1 VNSELPSVPVPYS
14 LFPIPEEAFVN
25 FSDTEYFPPR
35 RKTRAV
41 QVGRLTM
48 GGHAPIVVQSMTKTD
63 TREVGK
69 TVEQIQQMEAAGCEM
84 ARLAVPDIEAAKA
97 LAEIRKRC
105 PDSILV
111 ADIHFQYKFALMA
124 LDAGMDKLRINP
136 GNIGDAEKVRMVVR
150 RAQEQKVP
158 IRIGVNA
165 GSLERRLLEKY
176 GYPTPE
182 AMVESA
188 LYHLRILEELG
199 FTDTVVSLKAS
210 NVKLCVSAYRLLAKQ
225 VDYPFHLGITEAGTQ
240 FTGTVKSCVGMGML
254 LAEGI
259 GDTIRVSLA
268 TDPVEEVRVA
278 YEMLKALELRSRGP
292 VVIACPTCGRLEVD
306 LFKIAAEIEK
316 ATAHIKMPLSLAV
329 MGCAVNGPGEARE
342 ADLGVA
348 AGRGNGMI
356 YREGKAIRRVS
367 EEEIVPAL
375 LEEIERFV
383 ADKAAGIDTP
393 PRQIAPQ
400 SNPTTVP
407 PFPILK

>member
-1 VNSELPSVPVPYS
+1 M
-14 LFPIPEEAFVN
+14 N

-69 TVEQIQQMEAAGCEM
+69 TVEQIQQMEAAGCEI

-97 LAEIRKRC
+97 LAEIRKRS

-111 ADIHFQYKFALMA
+111 SDIHFQYKFALMA

-306 LFKIAAEIEK
+306 LFKIAGEIEK

-367 EEEIVPAL
+367 EAEIVPAL

-393 PRQIAPQ
+393 PTQITPQPAPA
-400 SNPTTVP
+400 TVSS
-407 PFPILK
+407 FPILK

>member
-1 VNSELPSVPVPYS
+1 
-14 LFPIPEEAFVN
+14 
-25 FSDTEYFPPR
+25 
-35 RKTRAV
+35 
-41 QVGRLTM
+41 
-48 GGHAPIVVQSMTKTD
+48 
-63 TREVGK
+63 
-69 TVEQIQQMEAAGCEM
+69 
-84 ARLAVPDIEAAKA
+84 
-97 LAEIRKRC
+97 
-105 PDSILV
+105 
-111 ADIHFQYKFALMA
+111 MA
-124 LDAGMDKLRINP
+124 LDAGIDKLRINP
-136 GNIGDAEKVRMVVR
+136 GNIGDEEKVRTVVR

-188 LYHLRILEELG
+188 QYHIQILEDLG
-199 FTDTVVSLKAS
+199 FTDTIVSLKSS
-210 NVKLCVSAYRLLAKQ
+210 NVKLTVAAYRLFSKQ
-225 VDYPFHLGITEAGTQ
+225 FDYPLHLGVTEAGTQ
-240 FTGTVKSCVGMGML
+240 FSGTVKSCVGIGML

-278 YEMLKALELRSRGP
+278 YELLKSLELRSRGP

-306 LFKIAAEIEK
+306 LFKIAKEIED
-316 ATAHIKMPLSLAV
+316 ATAHVRTPLTVAV

-356 YREGKAIRRVS
+356 YRQGKAIRRVS
-367 EEEIVPAL
+367 EAEIVSAL

-383 ADKAAGIDTP
+383 ADKEAGVIPEAAE
-393 PRQIAPQ
+393 IAPPQ
-400 SNPTTVP
+400 APLVT
-407 PFPILK
+407 IR

>member
-1 VNSELPSVPVPYS
+1 M
-14 LFPIPEEAFVN
+14 N
-25 FSDTEYFPPR
+25 FSDTEHFPPR

-41 QVGRLTM
+41 RVGRLTI
-48 GGHAPIVVQSMTKTD
+48 GGDAAIVVQSMTKTD

-69 TVEQIQQMEAAGCEM
+69 TVEQIQQMEAAGCEIV
-84 ARLAVPDIEAAKA
+84 RLAVPDLEAAEA
-97 LAEIRKRC
+97 LPEIRKRC
-105 PDSILV
+105 PGSILV
-111 ADIHFQYKFALMA
+111 SDIHFQYKFALMA
-124 LDAGMDKLRINP
+124 LDAGVDKLRINP
-136 GNIGDAEKVRMVVR
+136 GNIGEADKVRLVVR
-150 RAQEQKVP
+150 RAQDRKVP

-188 LYHLRILEELG
+188 LYHIGILEELG
-199 FTDTVVSLKAS
+199 FTDTIVSLKAS
-210 NVKLCVSAYRLLAKQ
+210 NVRLCVAAYRLLAKQ

-292 VVIACPTCGRLEVD
+292 VVIACPTCGRLEVN
-306 LFKIAAEIEK
+306 LFKIAGEIEQ

-383 ADKAAGIDTP
+383 ADKTAGIDTAP
-393 PRQIAPQ
+393 KEIIAQ
-400 SNPTTVP
+400 PTP
-407 PFPILK
+407 ESAASLPILK

>member
-1 VNSELPSVPVPYS
+1 M
-14 LFPIPEEAFVN
+14 N
-25 FSDTEYFPPR
+25 FSDKEHFPPR
-35 RKTRAV
+35 RKTRPV
-41 QVGRLTM
+41 KVGRLTM
-48 GGHAPIVVQSMTKTD
+48 GGDAPIVVQSMTKTD

-69 TVEQIQQMEAAGCEM
+69 TVEQVRQMEEAGCELV
-84 ARLAVPDIEAAKA
+84 RLAVPDLEAAQA
-97 LAEIRKRC
+97 LTEIRKRC

-111 ADIHFQYKFALMA
+111 SDIHFQYKFALLA
-124 LDAGMDKLRINP
+124 LDAGIDKLRINP

-188 LYHLRILEELG
+188 LYHIQILEDLG
-199 FTDTVVSLKAS
+199 FTDTIVSLKSS
-210 NVKLCVSAYRLLAKQ
+210 NVKMTVAAYRLLARQ
-225 VDYPFHLGITEAGTQ
+225 VDYPLHLGITEAGSQ
-240 FTGTVKSCVGMGML
+240 FSGTVKSCVGMGML

-306 LFKIAAEIEK
+306 LFKIVGEIEK
-316 ATAHIKMPLSLAV
+316 ATAHIKMPFSLAV

-356 YREGKAIRRVS
+356 YREGKAIRRVK
-367 EEEIVPAL
+367 EDEIVPAL
-375 LEEIERFV
+375 LEEIDRFV
-383 ADKAAGIDTP
+383 KDKESGVNT
-393 PRQIAPQ
+393 APAEITNEPAP
-400 SNPTTVP
+400 SSPL
-407 PFPILK
+407 PILK

>member
-1 VNSELPSVPVPYS
+1 
-14 LFPIPEEAFVN
+14 VN
-25 FSDTEYFPPR
+25 FSDREHFPPR
-35 RKTRAV
+35 RKTRPV
-41 QVGRLTM
+41 KVGRLTI
-48 GGHAPIVVQSMTKTD
+48 GGDAPIVVQSMTKTD
-63 TREVGK
+63 TRDVGK
-69 TVEQIQQMEAAGCEM
+69 TVEQIRQMEAAGCELV
-84 ARLAVPDIEAAKA
+84 RLAVPDLEAAQA

-111 ADIHFQYKFALMA
+111 SDIHFQYKFALMA
-124 LDAGMDKLRINP
+124 LEAGIDKLRINP
-136 GNIGDAEKVRMVVR
+136 GNIGEAEKVRAVVR
-150 RAQEQKVP
+150 RAREQKVP

-188 LYHLRILEELG
+188 LYHIQILEDLG
-199 FTDTVVSLKAS
+199 FTDTIVSLKS
-210 NVKLCVSAYRLLAKQ
+210 SHVKMTVAAYRLLAKQ
-225 VDYPFHLGITEAGTQ
+225 VNYPFHLGITEAGSQ
-240 FTGTVKSCVGMGML
+240 FSGTVKSCVGMGML

-306 LFKIAAEIEK
+306 LFKIVGEIEK

-356 YREGKAIRRVS
+356 YRQGKAIRRVK

-375 LEEIERFV
+375 LEEIDRFV
-383 ADKAAGIDTP
+383 KDKESGVNTP
-393 PRQIAPQ
+393 PCEIPTEPGSSAPL
-400 SNPTTVP
+400 SV
-407 PFPILK
+407 LK

>member
-1 VNSELPSVPVPYS
+1 
-14 LFPIPEEAFVN
+14 VN
-25 FSDTEYFPPR
+25 FSDKEHFPPR
-35 RKTRAV
+35 RKTRPV
-41 QVGRLTM
+41 KVGRLTI
-48 GGHAPIVVQSMTKTD
+48 GGDAPIVVQSMTKTD
-63 TREVGK
+63 TREVEK
-69 TVEQIQQMEAAGCEM
+69 TVEQVRQMEAAGCELV
-84 ARLAVPDIEAAKA
+84 RLAVPDLEAAQA
-97 LAEIRKRC
+97 LTEIRKRC

-111 ADIHFQYKFALMA
+111 SDIHFQYKFALLA
-124 LDAGMDKLRINP
+124 LDAGIDKLRINP

-188 LYHLRILEELG
+188 LYHIQILEDLG
-199 FTDTVVSLKAS
+199 FTDTIVSLKSS
-210 NVKLCVSAYRLLAKQ
+210 NVKMTVAAYRLLARQ
-225 VDYPFHLGITEAGTQ
+225 VDYPLHLGITEAGSQ
-240 FTGTVKSCVGMGML
+240 FSGTVKSCVGMGML

-306 LFKIAAEIEK
+306 LFKIVGEIEK
-316 ATAHIKMPLSLAV
+316 ATGHIKMPLSLAV

-356 YREGKAIRRVS
+356 YREGKAIRRVK
-367 EEEIVPAL
+367 EDEIVPAL
-375 LEEIERFV
+375 LEEIDRFV
-383 ADKAAGIDTP
+383 KDKESGVNT
-393 PRQIAPQ
+393 APAEIPNEPAP
-400 SNPTTVP
+400 SSPL
-407 PFPILK
+407 PILK

>member
-1 VNSELPSVPVPYS
+1 
-14 LFPIPEEAFVN
+14 VN

-41 QVGRLTM
+41 QVGRLTI
-48 GGHAPIVVQSMTKTD
+48 GGDAGIVVQSMTKTD
-63 TREVGK
+63 TRDIGK
-69 TVEQIQQMEAAGCEM
+69 TVEQIQEMEAAGCEIV
-84 ARLAVPDIEAAKA
+84 RLAVPDVEAAKA
-97 LAEIRKRC
+97 LPEIRKRC

-111 ADIHFQYKFALMA
+111 SDIHFQYKFALMA

-136 GNIGDAEKVRMVVR
+136 GNIGEADKVRLVVR
-150 RAQEQKVP
+150 RAQQQKVP

-210 NVKLCVSAYRLLAKQ
+210 NVKLCVAAYRLLAKQ
-225 VDYPFHLGITEAGTQ
+225 VDYPFHLGVTEAGTQ

-306 LFKIAAEIEK
+306 LFKIASEIEK

-356 YREGKAIRRVS
+356 YREGKAIRRVG

-383 ADKAAGIDTP
+383 ADKTAGINT
-393 PRQIAPQ
+393 APKEIR
-400 SNPTTVP
+400 SETAPMLDSSL
-407 PFPILK
+407 PILK

>member
-1 VNSELPSVPVPYS
+1 M
-14 LFPIPEEAFVN
+14 N

-41 QVGRLTM
+41 RVGRLTI
-48 GGHAPIVVQSMTKTD
+48 GGDSAIVVQSMTKTD

-69 TVEQIQQMEAAGCEM
+69 TIEQIQQMEAAGCEIV
-84 ARLAVPDIEAAKA
+84 RLAVPDLEAAKA
-97 LAEIRKRC
+97 LPEIRKRC

-111 ADIHFQYKFALMA
+111 SDIHFQYKFALMA
-124 LDAGMDKLRINP
+124 LDAGIDKLRINP
-136 GNIGDAEKVRMVVR
+136 GNIGEADKVRLVVR
-150 RAQEQKVP
+150 GAQERKVP

-188 LYHLRILEELG
+188 LYHIGILEELG
-199 FTDTVVSLKAS
+199 FTDTIISLKAS
-210 NVKLCVSAYRLLAKQ
+210 NVRLCVAAYRLLAKQ
-225 VDYPFHLGITEAGTQ
+225 VDYPLHLGITEAGTQ
-240 FTGTVKSCVGMGML
+240 FTGTIKSAVGMGML

-306 LFKIAAEIEK
+306 LFKIAGEIEQ
-316 ATAHIKMPLSLAV
+316 ATAHIKMPVSLAV

-356 YREGKAIRRVS
+356 YREGKAIRRVT

-383 ADKAAGIDTP
+383 ADKTAGIDTAP
-393 PRQIAPQ
+393 KEIIALPAPE
-400 SNPTTVP
+400 SAASL
-407 PFPILK
+407 PILK

>member
-1 VNSELPSVPVPYS
+1 M
-14 LFPIPEEAFVN
+14 N
-25 FSDTEYFPPR
+25 FSDQEHFPPR
-35 RKTRAV
+35 RTTRPV
-41 QVGRLTM
+41 KVGRLTI
-48 GGHAPIVVQSMTKTD
+48 GGDAPIVVQSMTKTD
-63 TREVGK
+63 TRDVEK
-69 TVEQIQQMEAAGCEM
+69 TVEQIQQMEAAGCEVV
-84 ARLAVPDIEAAKA
+84 RLAVPDIEAAKA
-97 LAEIRKRC
+97 LVEIRKRS
-105 PDSILV
+105 PESVLV
-111 ADIHFQYKFALMA
+111 ADIHFQYKFALLA
-124 LDAGMDKLRINP
+124 LDAGFDKLRLNP
-136 GNIGDAEKVRMVVR
+136 GNIGDAEKVRSVVR
-150 RAQEQKVP
+150 RAQAQKVP

-188 LYHLRILEELG
+188 LFHLRILEDLG
-199 FTDTVVSLKAS
+199 FTDSVVSLKAS
-210 NVKLCVSAYRLLAKQ
+210 NVKLCVAAYRLLARQ

-240 FTGTVKSCVGMGML
+240 FSGTVKSCVGMGML

-259 GDTIRVSLA
+259 GDTLRVSLA

-306 LFKIAAEIEK
+306 LFRIAAEIEK
-316 ATAHIKMPLSLAV
+316 ATAHIKMPISLAV

-356 YREGKAIRRVS
+356 YREGKAIRRVK

-383 ADKAAGIDTP
+383 ADKATS
-393 PRQIAPQ
+393 RQL
-400 SNPTTVP
+400 NRTDD
-407 PFPILK
+407 

>member
-1 VNSELPSVPVPYS
+1 
-14 LFPIPEEAFVN
+14 VN
-25 FSDTEYFPPR
+25 FSDREHFPPR

-41 QVGRLTM
+41 KVGRYTI
-48 GGHAPIVVQSMTKTD
+48 GGDAPIIVQSMTKTD
-63 TREVGK
+63 TRDVGK
-69 TVEQIQQMEAAGCEM
+69 TVEQIHQLEQAGCEIV
-84 ARLAVPDIEAAKA
+84 RLAVPDIEAAKA
-97 LAEIRKRC
+97 LKEIRKEC
-105 PDSILV
+105 PDSVLV
-111 ADIHFQYKFALMA
+111 SDIHFQYKFALMA
-124 LDAGMDKLRINP
+124 LDAGIDKLRINP
-136 GNIGDAEKVRMVVR
+136 GNIGDAEKVRTVVR

-176 GYPTPE
+176 GFPTPE

-188 LYHLRILEELG
+188 EYHIGILEDLG
-199 FTDTVVSLKAS
+199 FGDTIISLKSS
-210 NVKLCVSAYRLLAKQ
+210 NVKLTVAAYRLLARRC
-225 VDYPFHLGITEAGTQ
+225 DYPFHLGITEAGTQ
-240 FTGTVKSCVGMGML
+240 FSGTIKSCVGIGML

-268 TDPVEEVRVA
+268 TDPTEEVRVA
-278 YEMLKALELRSRGP
+278 YELLKSLELRSRGP

-306 LFKIAAEIEK
+306 LFKIAGEIEQ
-316 ATAHIKMPLSLAV
+316 ATAHIKMPLTLAV

-356 YREGKAIRRVS
+356 YRQGKAIRRVK

-383 ADKAAGIDTP
+383 ADKTAGRVSDSREIVEE
-393 PRQIAPQ
+393 APSSPLVTLQ
-400 SNPTTVP
+400 
-407 PFPILK
+407 

>member
-1 VNSELPSVPVPYS
+1 M
-14 LFPIPEEAFVN
+14 N
-25 FSDTEYFPPR
+25 FSKQEYFPAR
-35 RKTRAV
+35 RKTRPV
-41 QVGRLTM
+41 KVGRLTI
-48 GGHAPIVVQSMTKTD
+48 GGDAAVVVQSMTKTD
-63 TREVGK
+63 TRDVGR
-69 TVEQIQQMEAAGCEM
+69 TVEQIQQMEAAGCEIV
-84 ARLAVPDIEAAKA
+84 RLAVPDLEAAQA
-97 LAEIRKRC
+97 LAEIRERC

-111 ADIHFQYKFALMA
+111 SDIHFQYKFALMA
-124 LDAGMDKLRINP
+124 LEAGFDKLRINP
-136 GNIGDAEKVRMVVR
+136 GNIGDADKVRIVVR

-176 GYPTPE
+176 GFPTPE

-188 LYHLRILEELG
+188 EYHIKILEDLG
-199 FTDTVVSLKAS
+199 FGDTVVSLKSS
-210 NVKLCVSAYRLLAKQ
+210 NVKLTVAAYRLFSQ
-225 VDYPFHLGITEAGTQ
+225 RFDYPLHLGVTEAGTQ
-240 FTGTVKSCVGMGML
+240 FSGTVKSCVGMGML

-268 TDPVEEVRVA
+268 TDPAEEVRVA

-306 LFKIAAEIEK
+306 LFKIAGEIER

-356 YREGKAIRRVS
+356 YREGKAVRRVN
-367 EEEIVPAL
+367 EQEIVPAL

-383 ADKAAGIDTP
+383 AEKSTGAAAESSAGEKADAA
-393 PRQIAPQ
+393 AP
-400 SNPTTVP
+400 SPSS
-407 PFPILK
+407 FPIVR

>member
-1 VNSELPSVPVPYS
+1 L
-14 LFPIPEEAFVN
+14 N
-25 FSDTEYFPPR
+25 FSDKEHFPPR

-41 QVGRLTM
+41 KVGGLTV
-48 GGHAPIVVQSMTKTD
+48 GGDAPIAVQSMTKTD
-63 TREVGK
+63 TRDVAR
-69 TVEQIQQMEAAGCEM
+69 TIEQIQQMEAAGCEIV
-84 ARLAVPDIEAAKA
+84 RLAVPDIEAAKA

-111 ADIHFQYKFALMA
+111 SDIHFQYKFALMA
-124 LDAGMDKLRINP
+124 LDAGFDKLRINP
-136 GNIGDAEKVRMVVR
+136 GNIGDADKVRTVVR
-150 RAQEQKVP
+150 QAQAQKVP

-176 GYPTPE
+176 GFPTPE

-188 LYHLRILEELG
+188 QYHIQILEDLG
-199 FTDTVVSLKAS
+199 FTDTIVSLKSS
-210 NVKLCVSAYRLLAKQ
+210 NVKLTVAAYRLFSKQ
-225 VDYPFHLGITEAGTQ
+225 FDYPLHLGVTEAGTQ
-240 FTGTVKSCVGMGML
+240 FSGTIKSCVGMGML

-268 TDPVEEVRVA
+268 TDPAEEVRVG
-278 YEMLKALELRSRGP
+278 YELLKSLELRSRGP

-306 LFKIAAEIEK
+306 LFKIAHEIEQ
-316 ATAHIKMPLSLAV
+316 ATSHVKTPLTLAV

-356 YREGKAIRRVS
+356 YRQGKAIRRVT

-383 ADKAAGIDTP
+383 ADKAAGIESSVPEIETDPTP
-393 PRQIAPQ
+393 
-400 SNPTTVP
+400 SVP
-407 PFPILK
+407 LVTLQ

>member
-1 VNSELPSVPVPYS
+1 
-14 LFPIPEEAFVN
+14 VN

-48 GGHAPIVVQSMTKTD
+48 GGNAAIVVQSMTKTD

-111 ADIHFQYKFALMA
+111 SDIHFQYKFALMA

-383 ADKAAGIDTP
+383 ADKAVGIDTP
-393 PRQIAPQ
+393 PKQITPQPAP
-400 SNPTTVP
+400 PTVSS
-407 PFPILK
+407 FPILK

>member
-1 VNSELPSVPVPYS
+1 M
-14 LFPIPEEAFVN
+14 N
-25 FSDTEYFPPR
+25 FSATEYFPSR

-41 QVGRLTM
+41 RVGRLTM
-48 GGHAPIVVQSMTKTD
+48 GGDAPIVVQSMTKTD

-69 TVEQIQQMEAAGCEM
+69 TIEQIQQMEAAGCEVV
-84 ARLAVPDIEAAKA
+84 RLAVPDLEAAKA

-111 ADIHFQYKFALMA
+111 SDIHFQYKFALMA

-136 GNIGDAEKVRMVVR
+136 GNIGEAEKVRLVVR
-150 RAQEQKVP
+150 RAQEQRVP

-182 AMVESA
+182 AMVESS
-188 LYHLRILEELG
+188 LYHIGILEELG
-199 FTDTVVSLKAS
+199 FRDTIISLKAS

-268 TDPVEEVRVA
+268 TDPAEEVRVA

-316 ATAHIKMPLSLAV
+316 ATAHVKTPLTLAV

-356 YREGKAIRRVS
+356 YREGKAIRRVN
-367 EEEIVPAL
+367 EAEIVPAL

-383 ADKAAGIDTP
+383 ADKAAGIVTSP
-393 PRQIAPQ
+393 NEVTAQPAPTAT
-400 SNPTTVP
+400 S

>member
-1 VNSELPSVPVPYS
+1 
-14 LFPIPEEAFVN
+14 VN

-41 QVGRLTM
+41 QVGRLTI
-48 GGHAPIVVQSMTKTD
+48 GGDAPIIVQSMTKTD

-69 TVEQIQQMEAAGCEM
+69 TVEQIQEMEAAGCEIV
-84 ARLAVPDIEAAKA
+84 RLAVPDVEAAKA
-97 LAEIRKRC
+97 LPEIRKRC

-111 ADIHFQYKFALMA
+111 SDIHFQYKFALMA

-150 RAQEQKVP
+150 RAQQQKVP

-182 AMVESA
+182 AMAESA
-188 LYHLRILEELG
+188 LYHIRILEELG

-225 VDYPFHLGITEAGTQ
+225 VDYPFHLGVTEAGTQ
-240 FTGTVKSCVGMGML
+240 FTGTVKSCVGMGTL

-306 LFKIAAEIEK
+306 LFKIAGEIEK
-316 ATAHIKMPLSLAV
+316 ATAHIKMPVSLAV

-383 ADKAAGIDTP
+383 ADKTAGINTTP
-393 PRQIAPQ
+393 TEITAQPT
-400 SNPTTVP
+400 PTTVSSL
-407 PFPILK
+407 PILK

>member
-1 VNSELPSVPVPYS
+1 
-14 LFPIPEEAFVN
+14 VN
-25 FSDTEYFPPR
+25 FSDTEHFPAR

-41 QVGRLTM
+41 RVGRLTI
-48 GGHAPIVVQSMTKTD
+48 GGQAPIVVQSMTKTD

-69 TVEQIQQMEAAGCEM
+69 TVKQIHEMEAAGCEIV
-84 ARLAVPDIEAAKA
+84 RLAVPDLEAAKA
-97 LAEIRKRC
+97 LPEIRKRC

-111 ADIHFQYKFALMA
+111 SDIHFQYKFALMA
-124 LDAGMDKLRINP
+124 LDAGVDKLRINP
-136 GNIGDAEKVRMVVR
+136 GNIGDAEKVRLVVR

-188 LYHLRILEELG
+188 LYHLGILEELG
-199 FTDTVVSLKAS
+199 FVDTVISLKAS

-225 VDYPFHLGITEAGTQ
+225 VDYPLHLGITEAGTQ

-278 YEMLKALELRSRGP
+278 YEMLKALELRCRGP

-306 LFKIAAEIEK
+306 LFKIASEIEK
-316 ATAHIKMPLSLAV
+316 ATAHIKMPVSLAV

-367 EEEIVPAL
+367 EAEIVPAL

-383 ADKAAGIDTP
+383 ADKTAGIDTSP
-393 PRQIAPQ
+393 NEITAP
-400 SNPTTVP
+400 SAPTSVS

>member
-1 VNSELPSVPVPYS
+1 L
-14 LFPIPEEAFVN
+14 N
-25 FSDTEYFPPR
+25 FSEHEFFPPR
-35 RKTRAV
+35 RKTRPV
-41 QVGRLTM
+41 KVGRLTV
-48 GGHAPIVVQSMTKTD
+48 GGDAAIVVQSMTKTD
-63 TREVGK
+63 TRDVGK
-69 TVEQIQQMEAAGCEM
+69 TVEQIQQMEAAGCEIV
-84 ARLAVPDIEAAKA
+84 RLAVPDVEAANS
-97 LAEIRKRC
+97 LAEIRRRC

-111 ADIHFQYKFALMA
+111 SDIHFQYKFALMA
-124 LDAGMDKLRINP
+124 LDAGFDKLRINP
-136 GNIGDAEKVRMVVR
+136 GNIGDADKVRTVVR

-176 GYPTPE
+176 GFPTPE

-188 LYHLRILEELG
+188 EYHIKILEDLG
-199 FTDTVVSLKAS
+199 FGDTIVSLKSS
-210 NVKLCVSAYRLLAKQ
+210 NVKLTVAAYRLFSKRF
-225 VDYPFHLGITEAGTQ
+225 DYPLHLGVTEAGTQ
-240 FTGTVKSCVGMGML
+240 FSGTVKSCVGMGML

-268 TDPVEEVRVA
+268 TEPAEEVRVA

-306 LFKIAAEIEK
+306 LFKIAGEIEK
-316 ATAHIKMPLSLAV
+316 ATAHIKTPLSLAV

-356 YREGKAIRRVS
+356 YREGKAIRRVT

-383 ADKAAGIDTP
+383 ADKSGTTP
-393 PRQIAPQ
+393 PSAQPNADLK
-400 SNPTTVP
+400 PTTAP
-407 PFPILK
+407 EKTLPILK